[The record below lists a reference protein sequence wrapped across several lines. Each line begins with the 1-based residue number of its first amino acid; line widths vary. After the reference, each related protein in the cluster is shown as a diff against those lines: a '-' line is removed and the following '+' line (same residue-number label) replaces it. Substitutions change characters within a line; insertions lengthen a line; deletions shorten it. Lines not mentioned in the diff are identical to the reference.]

1 MFAETFLHLL
11 GKISVNRQNGYNPR
25 GVRVKKKTAGIIAGT
40 TRLAAIGGTV
50 GYQVADK
57 GVQVTADGQ
66 TSTVHTF
73 GSTVGDVLKAQGI
86 TLGEHDTVVPG
97 AESAINDGTHIDVGY
112 GRPLTV
118 TLNGQK
124 SQVWTT
130 ATTLDEAL
138 DQIGVTDAARL
149 SVSRSTPIGRQG
161 LAVDAVTPKKVTLT
175 DGSKKATVISS
186 TATTVDA
193 MLDEQKIVLRPK
205 DVVKPAPTTPVTE
218 GLKVTV
224 DRIEVKTETVTTKVP
239 FQKKTTTD
247 ETLAAGSQ
255 KVTVKGVDGKTD
267 QVIQTTYLNGE
278 LSARTVV
285 SSITTQPTS
294 EEVTVGTKA
303 AAPATATTTP
313 SSTATASTKPSA
325 AATSKS
331 TSTST
336 SGLNTADTAMW
347 DRIAQCE
354 SSGNWS
360 INSGNGYYGGL
371 QFNLQTWQAVG
382 GTKFA
387 PRPDLATKAQQ
398 IDRANALRAERG
410 LQPWGC
416 AHAA

>member
-1 MFAETFLHLL
+1 MGGAVVGESALV
-11 GKISVNRQNGYNPR
+11 G
-25 GVRVKKKTAGIIAGT
+25 GV
-40 TRLAAIGGTV
+40 
-50 GYQVADK
+50 
-57 GVQVTADGQ
+57 
-66 TSTVHTF
+66 
-73 GSTVGDVLKAQGI
+73 
-86 TLGEHDTVVPG
+86 GETVV
-97 AESAINDGTHIDVGY
+97 IDVD
-112 GRPLTV
+112 V
-118 TLNGQK
+118 
-124 SQVWTT
+124 
-130 ATTLDEAL
+130 
-138 DQIGVTDAARL
+138 GVEVDDA
-149 SVSRSTPIGRQG
+149 I
-161 LAVDAVTPKKVTLT
+161 
-175 DGSKKATVISS
+175 
-186 TATTVDA
+186 
-193 MLDEQKIVLRPK
+193 
-205 DVVKPAPTTPVTE
+205 
-218 GLKVTV
+218 
-224 DRIEVKTETVTTKVP
+224 
-239 FQKKTTTD
+239 TTD

-325 AATSKS
+325 AATSTS